1 MKKKWWGKKGI
12 ITEYLPWLLIGIA
25 VIVIIVLA
33 IVLMKDKGIS
43 FIDQI
48 KGFLRMG

>member
-1 MKKKWWGKKGI
+1 MKKKWWSKRGI

-25 VIVIIVLA
+25 ILVIIVLA
-33 IVLMKDKGIS
+33 IMLMKDKGIS

-48 KGFLRMG
+48 KSFLRMG